1 MTSTRCV
8 IRTSWS
14 GWRPQDSFIEAG
26 KGGGIGWPLA
36 DSIEH
41 AIAREEKIVDAKTYH
56 TIKEVKNPPRLL
68 ACRRRKTNLQ
78 CPALTA
84 PEWT

>member
-1 MTSTRCV
+1 M
-8 IRTSWS
+8 
-14 GWRPQDSFIEAG
+14 
-26 KGGGIGWPLA
+26 A